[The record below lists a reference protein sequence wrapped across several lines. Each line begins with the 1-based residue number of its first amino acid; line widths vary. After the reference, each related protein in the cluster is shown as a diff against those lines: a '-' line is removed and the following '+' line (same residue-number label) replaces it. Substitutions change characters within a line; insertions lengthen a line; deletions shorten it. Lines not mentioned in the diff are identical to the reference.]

1 MPATVSVSTIAE
13 RTLRRLNVTVVPLD
27 DRPTMTEMVPAE
39 TIATMALVE
48 LGVIASN
55 SALVDDPPAMGT
67 IVTVDAIATNALTK
81 IGVIASDE
89 PPLASDQALARAA
102 VIAVHDSLAA
112 RGIVDWTSAEITTS
126 VSEEYAMLTASHI
139 ASAFGKTTD
148 PALIPMLEKRIGDIA
163 TMMGARALALDKV
176 ASVHAALDAMA
187 VVWWDGTAVPRAFVE
202 EYTKLTAA
210 QAASSF
216 GKAADPATVALLEGR
231 VKRGAMGIASHDIA
245 VEGVMAVHTELVG
258 KGIARW
264 TSTDIPEMAAPAYE
278 MLAAYNLAP
287 KFPPAEQKPA
297 DVVQAMR
304 TLFTI
309 TALPTSGERVVAEY
323 F

>member
-1 MPATVSVSTIAE
+1 MTAISVSTIAE
-13 RTLRRLNVTVVPLD
+13 RVLRRLNVTVVPLD
-27 DRPTMTEMVPAE
+27 DRPTLTEMVPVA

-48 LGVIASN
+48 LGVIAS
-55 SALVDDPPAMGT
+55 
-67 IVTVDAIATNALTK
+67 
-81 IGVIASDE
+81 DE
-89 PPLASDQALARAA
+89 PASPTDQ
-102 VIAVHDSLAA
+102 
-112 RGIVDWTSAEITTS
+112 
-126 VSEEYAMLTASHI
+126 
-139 ASAFGKTTD
+139 
-148 PALIPMLEKRIGDIA
+148 
-163 TMMGARALALDKV
+163 ALALDKV

-202 EYTKLTAA
+202 EYVKLTAA

-231 VKRGAMGIASHDIA
+231 VRRGAMGIASHDIA

>member
-27 DRPTMTEMVPAE
+27 DRPTMTEMVPVA

-48 LGVIASN
+48 LGVI
-55 SALVDDPPAMGT
+55 D
-67 IVTVDAIATNALTK
+67 
-81 IGVIASDE
+81 DE
-89 PPLASDQALARAA
+89 PPSPTDQ
-102 VIAVHDSLAA
+102 
-112 RGIVDWTSAEITTS
+112 
-126 VSEEYAMLTASHI
+126 
-139 ASAFGKTTD
+139 
-148 PALIPMLEKRIGDIA
+148 
-163 TMMGARALALDKV
+163 ALALDKV

-231 VKRGAMGIASHDIA
+231 VRRGAMGIASHDIA

-264 TSTDIPEMAAPAYE
+264 TSMDIPEMAAPAYE